1 MCDNYEAT
9 GKTPAP
15 GNEHESTND
24 SNTMELNTT
33 RDTSCATPIEA
44 DNDRV
49 EIRITGQGRHISLML
64 PRDIYNVFVASDE
77 TALVHIIQ
85 K

>member
-1 MCDNYEAT
+1 MCDHYEAT
-9 GKTPAP
+9 GKTPAS

-33 RDTSCATPIEA
+33 RDTSCATAIES

-49 EIRITGQGRHISLML
+49 EIRISGQGRHISLML
-64 PRDIYNVFVASDE
+64 PRDIYNGFAASDE
-77 TALVHIIQ
+77 TALVHMIQ